1 MMDYRVCESTKND
14 CIVDE
19 TPRLETT
26 VKDQLEIITKKL
38 YETDL
43 ALRSIIDNLIG
54 AREKEESLLTEE
66 RCLRDSL
73 FTVHQLSDDCM
84 SMSHR
89 IKELLF

>member
-1 MMDYRVCESTKND
+1 MMDYCARESTIND
-14 CIVDE
+14 CAVDE

-26 VKDQLEIITKKL
+26 VKEQLETITKKL
-38 YETDL
+38 YETDM

-54 AREKEESLLTEE
+54 AREKEESLVKEE
-66 RCLRDSL
+66 RCLRDTL